1 MEEMLCLQ
9 QKVEKGRAG
18 GAQSAPIAGIADIA
32 DIARDRVIRASAGEP
47 IR

>member
-1 MEEMLCLQ
+1 MEEVALFAT
-9 QKVEKGRAG
+9 KGGKRPGG